1 VFAAGDCGVGGG
13 WIAVGKPAGA
23 DGGVTFLPEAVLGP
37 VTPGMRRDY
46 FTPSVEAFAGDGA
59 RRPVLT
65 IEYDGPA
72 ERLDERMTKGT
83 SMLGDSNVDVAYRL
97 KDAGDG
103 AEGVLAVADRVTGE
117 YVLELNAEAGHVFE
131 LVEAAREFGQT
142 ADTED
147 RYRIVMESDGDHLVT
162 YDKATLLV
170 YDHQGE
176 LLRSRSLIPSGV
188 EL

>member
-1 VFAAGDCGVGGG
+1 
-13 WIAVGKPAGA
+13 
-23 DGGVTFLPEAVLGP
+23 
-37 VTPGMRRDY
+37 MRRDY
-46 FTPSVEAFAGDGA
+46 FTPSVEDDGGDGS

-65 IEYDGPA
+65 IDYDGPT
-72 ERLDERMTKGT
+72 EQLEDRMTKGN
-83 SMLGDSNVDVAYRL
+83 SMLGESDIDVAYRL
-97 KDAGDG
+97 KEDGDA
-103 AEGVLAVADRVTGE
+103 AEGVLAIADRVTGE
-117 YVLELNAEAGHVFE
+117 YVLELNADTVVVFD
-131 LVEAAREFGQT
+131 LVRAAREFGQR

-147 RYRIVMESDGDHLVT
+147 RYRIVLEADGTHLIT

>member
-1 VFAAGDCGVGGG
+1 
-13 WIAVGKPAGA
+13 
-23 DGGVTFLPEAVLGP
+23 
-37 VTPGMRRDY
+37 MRRDY
-46 FTPSVEAFAGDGA
+46 FTPSVDDSGGEGT

-65 IEYDGPA
+65 IDYDGPA
-72 ERLDERMTKGT
+72 DGLSERLTKGD
-83 SMLGDSNVDVAYRL
+83 SLLGESDVDVAYRL
-97 KDAGDG
+97 KDDGDA

-117 YVLELNAEAGHVFE
+117 YVLELNAEAADVFA
-131 LVEAAREFGQT
+131 LVEAAREFGQR

-147 RYRIVMESDGDHLVT
+147 SYRIVVESDGDHLIT

-170 YDHQGE
+170 YDHEGE